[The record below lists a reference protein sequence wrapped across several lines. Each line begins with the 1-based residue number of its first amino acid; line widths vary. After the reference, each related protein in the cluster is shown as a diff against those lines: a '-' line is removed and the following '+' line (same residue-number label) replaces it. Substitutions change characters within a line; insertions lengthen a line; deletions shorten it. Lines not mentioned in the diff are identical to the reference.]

1 MTDIRTAVILLK
13 NGGETMLN
21 GKKKLL
27 IAAIIMILA
36 ALPAL
41 AACSQDRPAE
51 QNSDAA
57 EQNEE
62 ITEQGWEYFDT
73 INPLRKTYSEISGR
87 YESLEESGVFDGGVV
102 LRADKKEFYLGFPRY
117 SMDEIEDSDT
127 CTSVYGTLETVFG
140 ITKSYASDDLENI
153 LSVTW
158 KEDND
163 NAFYAEAERPD
174 GKYIIVL
181 NVETINELYSP
192 FTTVSVFTQNE
203 EN

>member
-1 MTDIRTAVILLK
+1 
-13 NGGETMLN
+13 MLN

-102 LRADKKEFYLGFPRY
+102 LQADKKEFYIGFPKY
-117 SMDEIEDSDT
+117 SRDEIEDTDT

-158 KEDND
+158 EEDND
-163 NAFYAEAERPD
+163 NAFYAEAERPE
-174 GKYIIVL
+174 GNYIIVL

-192 FTTVSVFTQNE
+192 FTTVSVFTQE
-203 EN
+203 AENQ